1 MNFLGHARL
10 SLAGSDNFLFGNLIA
25 DGVRGSDLS
34 DWSPEVEAGIRF
46 HRRCDAVIDA
56 HPETRWLLTQV
67 PPSSRRVAGI
77 AFDMMWDHLLAAEMH
92 DDDIERLY
100 RLLAREEVPSRL
112 SSLIEWI
119 QVRDALRRYR
129 ELEFTLATIAS
140 IGERMTARRRLRQ
153 TSDTCQTS
161 DTRNER
167 HMHKVGSLD
176 AGANPLADMTPWL
189 ADNRAMLE
197 DSFARL
203 WPDMLALR
211 QTIFHK

>member
-161 DTRNER
+161 DSRNGR
-167 HMHKVGSLD
+167 LTHKVGNLD

-211 QTIFHK
+211 QPA

>member
-77 AFDMMWDHLLAAEMH
+77 ALDMMWDHLLAAEMH
-92 DDDIERLY
+92 DDDIDRLY

-119 QVRDALRRYR
+119 QVRDALRRYQ

-211 QTIFHK
+211 LPA

>member
-77 AFDMMWDHLLAAEMH
+77 ALDMMWDHLLAAEMH

-119 QVRDALRRYR
+119 QVRDALRRYQ

-161 DTRNER
+161 ESRNGR
-167 HMHKVGSLD
+167 LTNKVGNLD

-211 QTIFHK
+211 QPA

>member
-211 QTIFHK
+211 LPA

>member
-119 QVRDALRRYR
+119 QVRDALRRYQ

-153 TSDTCQTS
+153 TSDT
-161 DTRNER
+161 RNGR
-167 HMHKVGSLD
+167 HTHRVGNLD
-176 AGANPLADMTPWL
+176 ADANPLADMTPWL

-211 QTIFHK
+211 QSPAI

>member
-34 DWSPEVEAGIRF
+34 GWSPEVEAGIRF

-92 DDDIERLY
+92 DDDIDRLY

-119 QVRDALRRYR
+119 QVRDALRRYQ

-153 TSDTCQTS
+153 TSDT
-161 DTRNER
+161 RNGR
-167 HMHKVGSLD
+167 HTHKVGNLD
-176 AGANPLADMTPWL
+176 AGTNPLADMTPWL

-203 WPDMLALR
+203 WPDMLVLR
-211 QTIFHK
+211 QPA

>member
-119 QVRDALRRYR
+119 QVRDALRRYQ

-167 HMHKVGSLD
+167 HTHKVGSLD

-203 WPDMLALR
+203 WPDMLVLR
-211 QTIFHK
+211 

>member
-92 DDDIERLY
+92 DDDIKRLY

-119 QVRDALRRYR
+119 QVRDALRRYQ

-161 DTRNER
+161 DTRNGR
-167 HMHKVGSLD
+167 HTHKVGSLD

-211 QTIFHK
+211 QPPAI

>member
-10 SLAGSDNFLFGNLIA
+10 SLSGSDNYLFGNLIA

-34 DWSPEVEAGIRF
+34 DWPPEVEAGIRF

-67 PPSSRRVAGI
+67 PPTSRRVAGI
-77 AFDMMWDHLLAAEMH
+77 ALDMMWDHLLAADMQ

-100 RLLAREEVPSRL
+100 RLLAREEVPARL
-112 SSLIEWI
+112 ASLIEWI

-129 ELEFTLATIAS
+129 ELDFTLATIAS
-140 IGERMTARRRLRQ
+140 IGERMVARRR
-153 TSDTCQTS
+153 S
-161 DTRNER
+161 RNGGRSSGVEGTHGQR
-167 HMHKVGSLD
+167 VLD
-176 AGANPLADMTPWL
+176 ADANPLADMTPWL
-189 ADNRAMLE
+189 ADNRAMLK

-211 QTIFHK
+211 QPPAI